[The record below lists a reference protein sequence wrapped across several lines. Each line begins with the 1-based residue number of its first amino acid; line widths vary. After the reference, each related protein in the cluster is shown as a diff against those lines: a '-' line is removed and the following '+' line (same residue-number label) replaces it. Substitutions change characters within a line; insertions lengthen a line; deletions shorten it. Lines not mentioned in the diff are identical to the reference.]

1 MKQLSKTEFAQLSQG
16 ETAPLKRIFESYF
29 QNCSVEVSNIS
40 GCTVHEAGDFVMDA
54 FIILREKVMAG
65 EFENKN
71 VPSFITSVALNRW
84 RNRSRKYKRVICFDP
99 QELVQV
105 QNKSTQQGIKNQNP
119 QEIELKAIR
128 MALEKSS
135 GKCGT
140 LLRRNLYDGIPLEIL
155 VQELGYKSYDVIKT
169 TKSRCM
175 KKLRLSIKEIL
186 NEIHG

>member
-1 MKQLSKTEFAQLSQG
+1 MRQLSEIEFAQLSQG
-16 ETAPLKRIFESYF
+16 ETEPLKRIFESYF
-29 QNCSVEVSNIS
+29 QNCKVEVSNIS

-84 RNRSRKYKRVICFDP
+84 RNRNRKYKRMVCFDP
-99 QELVQV
+99 QELVHLQSTSLQTGPSNENLV
-105 QNKSTQQGIKNQNP
+105 QL
-119 QEIELKAIR
+119 ELKAIR
-128 MALEKSS
+128 IALDKSS
-135 GKCGT
+135 GKCGS

-155 VQELGYKSYDVIKT
+155 VKELGYKSYDVIKT

-186 NEIHG
+186 NQIHG